1 MTTLTLVQNAG
12 IAIDQAITLIIS
24 ENRIDEAVEKLNEA
38 KVCTMKME
46 QMINPPEPEPKPE
59 EKRTLRKEVCD
70 AFGIPEENLFIKSRK
85 REICNARQ
93 VYVYLIYTTKR
104 QKDEKLEQY
113 KKRTSPSAI
122 GKHTGFDH
130 ATIYHC
136 ERVVQN
142 YYDTES
148 NIRKL
153 IDRLTNELIEG
164 KLDMP
169 IL

>member
-70 AFGIPEENLFIKSRK
+70 A
-85 REICNARQ
+85 
-93 VYVYLIYTTKR
+93 
-104 QKDEKLEQY
+104 
-113 KKRTSPSAI
+113 RTS
-122 GKHTGFDH
+122 
-130 ATIYHC
+130 
-136 ERVVQN
+136 
-142 YYDTES
+142 
-148 NIRKL
+148 
-153 IDRLTNELIEG
+153 IDRIEG
-164 KLDMP
+164 AGIRQPRFRSLLREDVCRSRRRSHQDRTP
-169 IL
+169 VQRR